1 MEEIRQTNRRFVRD
15 AYHLMLKKAGAD
27 LDNPHIQ
34 FATEMVV
41 YGGEEMT
48 MRWILDGM
56 KVPIEVMLVLF
67 QESIPL
73 IISQYFY

>member
-1 MEEIRQTNRRFVRD
+1 
-15 AYHLMLKKAGAD
+15 
-27 LDNPHIQ
+27 
-34 FATEMVV
+34 MVI

-48 MRWILDGM
+48 MRWILEGM
-56 KVPIEVMLVLF
+56 EVPIEVMLVLF